1 MSAGTERD
9 APAQVEGATAGDPW
23 RRGRC
28 PVVTILSVLLVVTV
42 AVSFAVGVTAYP
54 PSTILE
60 VLGAHLSGRPSTVA
74 RVDDVTIWLVRMP
87 RIVAAV
93 LVGGALAAAGAAYQA
108 LFRNPMVSPDLL
120 GASGGAGVGAAL
132 GILLSWGS
140 AGVQLSAFA
149 LGLAAV
155 LVTYAVG
162 TLVGR
167 GTESTLT
174 LVLTGIVVSS
184 LCSAVISLTKYVAD
198 PDNKLPQI
206 TFWLLGGLDT
216 VTVRGL
222 VPVLVPVLVG
232 LVPLMVLRWRLN
244 VLAFGDEEA
253 SSLGV
258 NPRVVKAFVIVGA
271 TLMTAASVSAAGMV
285 GWVGLVVPHAARM
298 LVGPDAR
305 RAVPVSA
312 LLGAIFLLVVDDL
325 VRTVL
330 TTEVPLGILTALVGA
345 PFFLFLLAR
354 GRRAWT

>member
-1 MSAGTERD
+1 MSTAPD
-9 APAQVEGATAGDPW
+9 ALAAAPPAR
-23 RRGRC
+23 RRGRW
-28 PVVTILSVLLVVTV
+28 PAVSVLSVLLLVV
-42 AVSFAVGVTAYP
+42 AAGSFAVGITAYP

-60 VLGAHLSGRPSTVA
+60 VVLAHLSGRAAAVP
-74 RVDDVTIWLVRMP
+74 RVDDVTIWVVRMP

-132 GILLSWGS
+132 GILLSWSS
-140 AGVQLSAFA
+140 AAVQLSAFA
-149 LGLAAV
+149 LGLGAV

-162 TLVGR
+162 TVVGR
-167 GTESTLT
+167 GRESTLT

-184 LCSAVISLTKYVAD
+184 LASALISLTKYVAD
-198 PDNKLPQI
+198 PDDKLPQI

-216 VTVRGL
+216 VRIPALLWLG
-222 VPVLVPVLVG
+222 VPILVG
-232 LVPLMVLRWRLN
+232 AVPLLVLRWRLN
-244 VLAFGDEEA
+244 VLSFGDDEA

-258 NPRVVKAFVIVGA
+258 DPRVVKAFVIVGA
-271 TLMTAASVSAAGMV
+271 TLLTAASVAAAGMV
-285 GWVGLVVPHAARM
+285 GWVGLVVPHAARL

-305 RAVPVSA
+305 RALPVSA

-330 TTEVPLGILTALVGA
+330 PTEVPLGILTALVGA
-345 PFFLFLLAR
+345 PFFLLLLAR
-354 GRRAWT
+354 GGRAWS